1 MKKRILALML
11 CLALVL
17 GLAAPVYAEESEPA
31 GDGVEITVE
40 PETPAPGETPEPS
53 PDPSPAPGESPEP
66 SPEPSE
72 SPEPEAPAPSESVEP
87 SPDPSPAPG
96 ESGEPEPP
104 APGESGEPSPEPSAE
119 PSPEPSPAPSE
130 SVEPTAPV
138 TELCE
143 HGNDPATCEQ
153 CQAAAQQQADG
164 GLYAALLAAESL
176 EEVEQLVSDLTE
188 EEAQA
193 FLESLTEAQYAA
205 LEAHLVELSAQNY
218 EIPETVVFTDAG
230 PFLPPV
236 EVEAAPRLRA
246 ARSVRQAAAE
256 DENGLILDKTAVSD
270 GAGGYTIR
278 LEAYTTGTVTT
289 TTTTSPVDIVL
300 VLDQSGS
307 MAYDFN
313 GNSTTTNTAR
323 RQYAM
328 KQAVNNFI
336 AAVNEKYDGV
346 HSDHRMALVTFGS
359 DASVLQGWTSVDDD
373 DDGAG
378 ALTGKINGLP
388 DSPSGATNVGAG
400 MQQAETLMG
409 GGYSYTG
416 TNTTRQ
422 KVVIV
427 FTDGVPTTSTDFS
440 TTVANNAISS
450 AKNLKDAGVTV
461 YSVGIFNGANPDQ
474 LYGDKWDYA
483 VFSDIVCSGGVGS
496 YWGGSWVA
504 SLFGGN
510 DFAPIDVPAG
520 NRFLN
525 YLSNNFMDANVVGLE
540 RGRYDPGNHYVNGD
554 GYKITNVFDRS
565 SSEYYLTAND
575 SASLNRIFTQISE
588 QIGSANIDLG
598 ATTEIRDVVTP
609 YFTMPE
615 NAGAISLYTADYDGT
630 KFDDEK
636 LAPSEV
642 TADIDGDTVT
652 VTGFDFNA
660 NYVTENPKSD
670 GTYGKKLVIEFTVT
684 PREGFWGGDDVPTN
698 GADSGVYTADGSEVE
713 SFEVPT
719 VDVPLNVPDFTGNTV
734 NVYYGGAAPA
744 DSTLYTPIAVPTGE
758 DAWKAEFVA
767 IGAYTVDRTVST
779 TADGAYT
786 VSVTATSGAQSVP
799 KTATA
804 TVRVFLPQFA
814 VTAQDVWADYGER
827 VPLAQWGLIQEA
839 AGAPE
844 VTVTWKR
851 DGVTEPVTMANA
863 EPTISGYVFT
873 FTASGTPDG
882 KLEGGTYT
890 TGTQDADFRVGLTS
904 CQVGEKEYSVPA
916 GALTVVPVVAGEEHD
931 FTVHINKFRMT
942 VTKTATGADT
952 YLQDFIFTV
961 SDGTQSFQIVIHGE
975 GSKTVVGLI
984 CGKTYTVTEE
994 EGWSWRYQS
1003 DGTASVTCTTNPIS
1017 NTAPT
1022 EGSLTAAPV
1031 TMSNTLIDVKWLSGE
1046 NMKENKF
1053 GAKSRRAVRKE
1064 G

>member
-40 PETPAPGETPEPS
+40 PETPAP
-53 PDPSPAPGESPEP
+53 
-66 SPEPSE
+66 
-72 SPEPEAPAPSESVEP
+72 SESV
-87 SPDPSPAPG
+87 
-96 ESGEPEPP
+96 
-104 APGESGEPSPEPSAE
+104 
-119 PSPEPSPAPSE
+119 EPSPAPSE

-246 ARSVRQAAAE
+246 ARSVRSVLQAEAE

-270 GAGGYTIR
+270 GAGGYKIR

-307 MAYDFN
+307 MKDDF
-313 GNSTTTNTAR
+313 GGVT
-323 RQYAM
+323 RQAAM
-328 KQAVNNFI
+328 KTAVNNFI
-336 AAVNEKYDGV
+336 DAVTTKYNASS
-346 HSDHRMALVTFGS
+346 SDHRIAIVTFADNS
-359 DASVLQGWTSVDDD
+359 TVLADFTDVDAE
-373 DDGAG
+373 GA
-378 ALTGKINGLP
+378 ASLKGKINNLGTP
-388 DSPSGATNVGAG
+388 DGGTYINKG
-400 MQQAETLMG
+400 MKDAYDLFANDTK
-409 GGYSYTG
+409 TG
-416 TNTTRQ
+416 IRTR
-422 KVVIV
+422 VVIA
-427 FTDGVPTTSTDFS
+427 FTDGMPGTGNWNTLIFGNDDE
-440 TTVANNAISS
+440 VANQTIEIS
-450 AKNLKDAGVTV
+450 KNLKAARTDTNKGGGATV
-461 YSVGIFNGANPDQ
+461 YTVGIFDGADGKTVPDYEDVNGASP
-474 LYGDKWDYA
+474 YA
-483 VFSDIVCSGGVGS
+483 KKVRQT
-496 YWGGSWVA
+496 
-504 SLFGGN
+504 
-510 DFAPIDVPAG
+510 
-520 NRFLN
+520 NRFLH
-525 YLSNNFMDANVVGLE
+525 LTSSNFPEASSRQFSGSQN
-540 RGRYDPGNHYVNGD
+540 VNGL
-554 GYKITNVFDRS
+554 G
-565 SSEYYLTAND
+565 YYLTAGNSD
-575 SASLNRIFTQISE
+575 KLNEIFQTISE

-598 ATTEIRDVVTP
+598 ATTKIRDVVTP

-615 NAGAISLYTADYDGT
+615 NASAISLYTADYDGT
-630 KFDDEK
+630 TFGEEE

-642 TADIDGDTVT
+642 TAAIDGDTVT

-670 GTYGKKLVIEFTVT
+670 GTHGKKLVIEFTVT
-684 PREGFWGGDDVPTN
+684 PREGFWGGDNVPTN

-719 VDVPLNVPDFTGNTV
+719 VDVPLNVPSFTGNTV

-744 DSTLYTPIAVPTGE
+744 DSTLYTPIPLPTGE
-758 DAWKAEFVA
+758 DDWKDDFVT
-767 IGAYTVDRTVST
+767 IGAYTVAGTVST
-779 TADGAYT
+779 TADGVYT
-786 VSVTATSGAQSVP
+786 VSVTATSGTQRQTKNAD
-799 KTATA
+799 A

-814 VTAQDVWADYGER
+814 VEAQDVWTDYGVA
-827 VPLAQWGLIQEA
+827 VPLAQWGLIQED
-839 AGAPE
+839 GAPK

-851 DGVTEPVTMANA
+851 EGVTEPVTMANA
-863 EPTISGYVFT
+863 EPAISDYVFT

-890 TGTQDADFRVGLTS
+890 TGTRDADFRVGLTS

-916 GALTVVPVVAGEEHD
+916 DALTVVPAVSGEEHD
-931 FTVHINKFRMT
+931 FTVHINKFQMT

-994 EGWSWRYQS
+994 EGWSWRYRS
-1003 DGTASVTCTTNPIS
+1003 GGTASVTCTPNSVS
-1017 NTAPT
+1017 NTAPA
-1022 EGSLTAAPV
+1022 EASLTAGQVRMP
-1031 TMSNTLIDVKWLSGE
+1031 NTLENDKWLSGE

-1053 GAKSRRAVRKE
+1053 DKKRRRAVRKE

>member
-1 MKKRILALML
+1 MKKRSLALML

-40 PETPAPGETPEPS
+40 PETPAP
-53 PDPSPAPGESPEP
+53 
-66 SPEPSE
+66 SE
-72 SPEPEAPAPSESVEP
+72 SVEPETPAPSESVEP
-87 SPDPSPAPG
+87 ETPVPSESVEPETPAPSESVEPETPAPSESVEPETPAPG
-96 ESGEPEPP
+96 ESVEPETP
-104 APGESGEPSPEPSAE
+104 APG
-119 PSPEPSPAPSE
+119 E

-256 DENGLILDKTAVSD
+256 DENGLILDKTAVPD
-270 GAGGYTIR
+270 GAGGYKIR

-313 GNSTTTNTAR
+313 GNSTNTNTAR

-336 AAVNEKYDGV
+336 AAVNAKYDGA

-359 DASVLQGWTSVDDD
+359 NASLLQSWTFVNS
-373 DDGAG
+373 AG
-378 ALTGKINGLP
+378 AETLTRKINGLP

-409 GGYSYTG
+409 SGYSYAG

-427 FTDGVPTTSTDFS
+427 FTDGVPTTEKDFS

-450 AKNLKDAGVTV
+450 AKHLKDAGVTV
-461 YSVGIFNGANPDQ
+461 YSVGIFNGANPDET
-474 LYGDKWDYA
+474 YGASGFDTNSDGTEGSKWVKDT
-483 VFSDIVCSGGVGS
+483 
-496 YWGGSWVA
+496 WG
-504 SLFGGN
+504 LFPGT
-510 DFAPIDVPAG
+510 DFPEADRPAG

-525 YLSNNFMDANVVGLE
+525 YLSSNYGDAVNIGLE
-540 RGRYDPGNHYVNGD
+540 RTTSGLGIFH
-554 GYKITNVFDRS
+554 YKITYTVTENASQS
-565 SSEYYLTAND
+565 SNRYYLTAD
-575 SASLNRIFTQISE
+575 SSASLNTIFQTISE

-598 ATTEIRDVVTP
+598 ATTKIRDVVTP

-615 NAGAISLYTADYDGT
+615 NTSAISLYTADYDGT
-630 KFDDEK
+630 TFGEEE
-636 LAPSEV
+636 LAPDGV
-642 TADIDGDTVT
+642 TAEIDGDTVT

-660 NYVTENPKSD
+660 NFVSDTPRGENE
-670 GTYGKKLVIEFTVT
+670 TYGKKLVIEFTVT
-684 PREGFWGGDDVPTN
+684 PREGFWGGDEVPTN

-713 SFEVPT
+713 FFEVPK
-719 VDVPLNVPDFTGNTV
+719 VNVPLNVPDFTGNTV

-744 DSTLYTPIAVPTGE
+744 DSTLYTPIPLPTGE
-758 DAWKAEFVA
+758 DDWKDDFVT
-767 IGAYTVDRTVST
+767 IGDYTVAGPVST
-779 TADGAYT
+779 TADGVYT
-786 VSVTATSGAQSVP
+786 VSVTVTSGNQNQP
-799 KTATA
+799 KKANA

-814 VTAQDVWADYGER
+814 VEAQDVWTDYGVA

-839 AGAPE
+839 GAPK

-851 DGVTEPVTMANA
+851 EGVTESVTMANA
-863 EPTISGYVFT
+863 EPAISDYVFT

-882 KLEGGTYT
+882 TLSGGTYT

-904 CQVGEKEYSVPA
+904 CQVGSTGYSVPA
-916 GALTVVPVVAGEEHD
+916 DALTVVPAVSGEAHD
-931 FTVHINKFRMT
+931 FTVHINKFQMT

-994 EGWSWRYQS
+994 EGWSWRYQP
-1003 DGTASVTCTTNPIS
+1003 DGTGTKNVTCTTNYVS
-1017 NTAPT
+1017 NTAPA
-1022 EGSLTAAPV
+1022 EASLTAGTV
-1031 TMSNTLIDVKWLSGE
+1031 TMHNRLDNDKWLSGE
-1046 NMKENKF
+1046 NMKANKF
-1053 GAKSRRAVRKE
+1053 NKTRRRAVRKE

>member
-40 PETPAPGETPEPS
+40 PETPAP
-53 PDPSPAPGESPEP
+53 
-66 SPEPSE
+66 SE
-72 SPEPEAPAPSESVEP
+72 SVEPETPAPSESVEP
-87 SPDPSPAPG
+87 EPPVPSESVEPETPAPSESVEPETPAPSESVELETPAPG
-96 ESGEPEPP
+96 
-104 APGESGEPSPEPSAE
+104 
-119 PSPEPSPAPSE
+119 E

-256 DENGLILDKTAVSD
+256 DENGLILDKTAVPD
-270 GAGGYTIR
+270 GAGGYKIR

-313 GNSTTTNTAR
+313 GNSTNTNTAR

-336 AAVNEKYDGV
+336 SAVNAKYDGA
-346 HSDHRMALVTFGS
+346 HSDHRMAIVTF
-359 DASVLQGWTSVDDD
+359 ASSASTLQGWTNVD
-373 DDGAG
+373 GS
-378 ALTGKINGLP
+378 GKATLQSSINGLAN
-388 DSPSGATNVGAG
+388 PSGGTQTGAG
-400 MQQAETLMG
+400 MNQAAALMG
-409 GGYSYTG
+409 SGYSYTG

-427 FTDGVPTTSTDFS
+427 FTDGVPTTEKDFS
-440 TTVANNAISS
+440 TTVANNAISA
-450 AKNLKDAGVTV
+450 AKHLKDAGVTI
-461 YSVGIFNGANPDQ
+461 YSVGIFNGANPYET
-474 LYGDKWDYA
+474 YGASGFDTNSDGTEGSKWVKDT
-483 VFSDIVCSGGVGS
+483 
-496 YWGGSWVA
+496 WGFFPGT
-504 SLFGGN
+504 
-510 DFAPIDVPAG
+510 DFPEADRPAG

-525 YLSNNFMDANVVGLE
+525 YLSNNYGDAVNIGLE
-540 RGRYDPGNHYVNGD
+540 RTTSGLGIFH
-554 GYKITNVFDRS
+554 YKITYTVTKNASQS
-565 SSEYYLTAND
+565 SNRYYLTAD
-575 SASLNRIFTQISE
+575 SSASLNTIFQTISE

-615 NAGAISLYTADYDGT
+615 NTSAISLYTADYDGT
-630 KFDDEK
+630 NFGEEEP
-636 LAPSEV
+636 APDGV
-642 TADIDGDTVT
+642 TAEIDGDTVT

-660 NYVTENPKSD
+660 NFVSDTPRGENE
-670 GTYGKKLVIEFTVT
+670 THGKKLVIEFTVT
-684 PREGFWGGDDVPTN
+684 PREGFWGGDNVPTN

-713 SFEVPT
+713 RFDVHK
-719 VDVPLNVPDFTGNTV
+719 VKVNVPLNVPDFTGNTV
-734 NVYYGGAAPA
+734 NVYYGGDVPA
-744 DSTLYTPIAVPTGE
+744 DSTLYTPIERPTGE
-758 DAWKAEFVA
+758 DDWKDDFVA

-779 TADGAYT
+779 TADGVYT
-786 VSVTATSGAQSVP
+786 VSVTATSGNQNQTKNAN
-799 KTATA
+799 A

-814 VTAQDVWADYGER
+814 VNAQDVWADYGVA
-827 VPLAQWGLIQEA
+827 VPLARWGLIQED
-839 AGAPE
+839 GAPK

-851 DGVTEPVTMANA
+851 EGVTEPVTMANA
-863 EPTISGYVFT
+863 EPAISDYVFT

-882 KLEGGTYT
+882 TLSGGTYT

-904 CQVGEKEYSVPA
+904 CQVGSTVYSVPA
-916 GALTVVPVVAGEEHD
+916 DALTVVPAVSGEAHD
-931 FTVHINKFRMT
+931 FTVHINKFQMT

-952 YLQDFIFTV
+952 YPQDFIFTV
-961 SDGTQSFQIVIHGE
+961 SDGTQRFQIVIHGA

-994 EGWSWRYQS
+994 EGWSWRYRS
-1003 DGTASVTCTTNPIS
+1003 GVTESVTCTPNSVS
-1017 NTAPT
+1017 NTAPA
-1022 EGSLTAAPV
+1022 EASLTAGTV
-1031 TMSNTLIDVKWLSGE
+1031 TMPNTLDNDKWLSGE
-1046 NMKENKF
+1046 DMKANKF
-1053 GAKSRRAVRKE
+1053 NKTRRRAVRKE

>member
-40 PETPAPGETPEPS
+40 PETPAPS
-53 PDPSPAPGESPEP
+53 
-66 SPEPSE
+66 
-72 SPEPEAPAPSESVEP
+72 
-87 SPDPSPAPG
+87 

-104 APGESGEPSPEPSAE
+104 APSESVEPETPAPGEIVEPSPAPSE
-119 PSPEPSPAPSE
+119 SVEPSPAPSE

-205 LEAHLVELSAQNY
+205 LEAHLLELSAQDY

-270 GAGGYTIR
+270 GAGGYKIR

-313 GNSTTTNTAR
+313 GNSTNTNTAR

-336 AAVNEKYDGV
+336 AAVNAKYDGA

-359 DASVLQGWTSVDDD
+359 NASVLQGWTFVNSV
-373 DDGAG
+373 GAE

-388 DSPSGATNVGAG
+388 ESPSGATNVGAG

-427 FTDGVPTTSTDFS
+427 FTDGVPTTEKDFS

-450 AKNLKDAGVTV
+450 AKHLKDAGVTV
-461 YSVGIFNGANPDQ
+461 YSVGIFNGANPDET
-474 LYGDKWDYA
+474 YGASGFDTNSDGTEGSKWVKDT
-483 VFSDIVCSGGVGS
+483 
-496 YWGGSWVA
+496 WG
-504 SLFGGN
+504 LFPGT
-510 DFAPIDVPAG
+510 DFPEADRPAG

-525 YLSNNFMDANVVGLE
+525 YLSSNYGDAVNIGLE
-540 RGRYDPGNHYVNGD
+540 RTTSGLGIFH
-554 GYKITNVFDRS
+554 YKITYTVTENASQS
-565 SSEYYLTAND
+565 SNRYYLTAD
-575 SASLNRIFTQISE
+575 SSASLNTIFQTISE

-615 NAGAISLYTADYDGT
+615 NTSAISLYTADYDGT
-630 KFDDEK
+630 TFGEEE
-636 LAPSEV
+636 LAPDGV
-642 TADIDGDTVT
+642 TAEIDGDTVT

-660 NYVTENPKSD
+660 NFVSDTPRGENE
-670 GTYGKKLVIEFTVT
+670 TYGKKLVIEFTVT
-684 PREGFWGGDDVPTN
+684 PREGFWGGDNVPTN

-713 SFEVPT
+713 LFEVPK
-719 VDVPLNVPDFTGNTV
+719 VNVPLNVPDFTGNTV

-744 DSTLYTPIAVPTGE
+744 DSTLYTPIPLPTGE
-758 DAWKAEFVA
+758 DDWKDDFVT
-767 IGAYTVDRTVST
+767 IGGYTVAGPVST
-779 TADGAYT
+779 TEDGGYT
-786 VSVTATSGAQSVP
+786 VSVTATSGTQSQP

-804 TVRVFLPQFA
+804 TVQVFLPQFA
-814 VTAQDVWADYGER
+814 VEAQDVWADYDVN
-827 VPLAQWGLIQEA
+827 VPLAQWGLIQEDE
-839 AGAPE
+839 APK

-863 EPTISGYVFT
+863 EPAISNYVFT

-882 KLEGGTYT
+882 TLSGGIYT
-890 TGTQDADFRVGLTS
+890 TGTQDADFHVGLTS
-904 CQVGEKEYSVPA
+904 CRVGSTGYSVPA
-916 GALTVVPVVAGEEHD
+916 DALTVVPAVSGEAHD
-931 FTVHINKFRMT
+931 FTVHINKFQMT
-942 VTKTATGADT
+942 VTKTAIGADT

-1003 DGTASVTCTTNPIS
+1003 GGTERVTCTTDSVS
-1017 NTAPT
+1017 NTAPA
-1022 EGSLTAAPV
+1022 EASLTAGTV
-1031 TMSNTLIDVKWLSGE
+1031 TMHNTLDNDKWLSGE
-1046 NMKENKF
+1046 NMKANKF
-1053 GAKSRRAVRKE
+1053 NKTRRRVARKE

>member
-40 PETPAPGETPEPS
+40 PETP
-53 PDPSPAPGESPEP
+53 
-66 SPEPSE
+66 EPSE
-72 SPEPEAPAPSESVEP
+72 SGEPETPAPSESVEP
-87 SPDPSPAPG
+87 ETPAPS
-96 ESGEPEPP
+96 ESV
-104 APGESGEPSPEPSAE
+104 
-119 PSPEPSPAPSE
+119 EPSPAPSE

-246 ARSVRQAAAE
+246 ARSVRSVLQAEAE

-270 GAGGYTIR
+270 GAGGYKIR

-313 GNSTTTNTAR
+313 GNSTNTNTAR

-359 DASVLQGWTSVDDD
+359 DASLLQGWTFVNS
-373 DDGAG
+373 AG
-378 ALTGKINGLP
+378 AETLTRKINGLP

-409 GGYSYTG
+409 SGYSYAG

-427 FTDGVPTTSTDFS
+427 FTDGVPTTEKDFS

-450 AKNLKDAGVTV
+450 AKHLKDAGVTV
-461 YSVGIFNGANPDQ
+461 YSVGIFNGANPDET
-474 LYGDKWDYA
+474 YGASGFDTNSDGTEGSKWVKDT
-483 VFSDIVCSGGVGS
+483 
-496 YWGGSWVA
+496 WG
-504 SLFGGN
+504 LFPGT
-510 DFAPIDVPAG
+510 DFPEADRPAG

-525 YLSNNFMDANVVGLE
+525 YLSSNYGDAVNIGLE
-540 RGRYDPGNHYVNGD
+540 RTTSGLGIFH
-554 GYKITNVFDRS
+554 YKITYTVTENASQS
-565 SSEYYLTAND
+565 SNRYYLTAD
-575 SASLNRIFTQISE
+575 SSASLNTIFQTISE

-598 ATTEIRDVVTP
+598 ATTKIRDVVTP

-615 NAGAISLYTADYDGT
+615 NTSAISLYTADYDGT
-630 KFDDEK
+630 TFGEEE
-636 LAPSEV
+636 LAPDGV
-642 TADIDGDTVT
+642 TAEIDGDTVT

-660 NYVTENPKSD
+660 NFVSDTPRGENE
-670 GTYGKKLVIEFTVT
+670 TYGKKLVIEFTVT
-684 PREGFWGGDDVPTN
+684 PREGFWGGDEVPTN

-713 SFEVPT
+713 FFEVPK
-719 VDVPLNVPDFTGNTV
+719 VNVPLNVPDFTGNTV

-744 DSTLYTPIAVPTGE
+744 DSTLYTPIPLPTGE
-758 DAWKAEFVA
+758 DDWKDDFVT
-767 IGAYTVDRTVST
+767 IGDYTVAGPVST
-779 TADGAYT
+779 TEDGGYT
-786 VSVTATSGAQSVP
+786 VSVTATSGTQSQP

-804 TVRVFLPQFA
+804 TVQVFLPQFA
-814 VTAQDVWADYGER
+814 VEAQDVWADYDVN

-839 AGAPE
+839 RAPK

-851 DGVTEPVTMANA
+851 EGVTEPVTMANA
-863 EPTISGYVFT
+863 EPAISDYVFT

-882 KLEGGTYT
+882 TLSGGTYT

-904 CQVGEKEYSVPA
+904 CRVGSTGYSVPD
-916 GALTVVPVVAGEEHD
+916 GAVTVVPAVADEAHD
-931 FTVHINKFRMT
+931 FTVHINKFQMT

-1003 DGTASVTCTTNPIS
+1003 GGTERVTCTTDSVS
-1017 NTAPT
+1017 NTAPA
-1022 EGSLTAAPV
+1022 EASLTAGTV
-1031 TMSNTLIDVKWLSGE
+1031 TMHNTLDNDKWLSGE
-1046 NMKENKF
+1046 NMKANKF
-1053 GAKSRRAVRKE
+1053 NKTRRRVARKE

>member
-1 MKKRILALML
+1 MEPETP
-11 CLALVL
+11 
-17 GLAAPVYAEESEPA
+17 APSESGEPETPA
-31 GDGVEITVE
+31 PGESVE
-40 PETPAPGETPEPS
+40 PETPAPG
-53 PDPSPAPGESPEP
+53 
-66 SPEPSE
+66 
-72 SPEPEAPAPSESVEP
+72 
-87 SPDPSPAPG
+87 
-96 ESGEPEPP
+96 
-104 APGESGEPSPEPSAE
+104 
-119 PSPEPSPAPSE
+119 E

-236 EVEAAPRLRA
+236 EVEAASRLRA

-256 DENGLILDKTAVSD
+256 DENGLILDKTAVPD
-270 GAGGYTIR
+270 GAGGYKIR

-336 AAVNEKYDGV
+336 AAVNAKYDGA

-359 DASVLQGWTSVDDD
+359 DASLLQGWTFVDT
-373 DDGAG
+373 DGAG
-378 ALTGKINGLP
+378 TLAGKINGLP
-388 DSPSGATNVGAG
+388 ESPSGATNVGAG

-409 GGYSYTG
+409 DDYSYTG

-427 FTDGVPTTSTDFS
+427 FTDGVPTTEKDFS
-440 TTVANNAISS
+440 TTGANNAISS
-450 AKNLKDAGVTV
+450 AKQLKDDGVTV
-461 YSVGIFNGANPDQ
+461 YSVGIFNGANPDET
-474 LYGDKWDYA
+474 YGASGFDRVSDGTLGSNWS
-483 VFSDIVCSGGVGS
+483 VFSFWMIGDIKS
-496 YWGGSWVA
+496 Y
-504 SLFGGN
+504 
-510 DFAPIDVPAG
+510 DVPAG

-525 YLSNNFMDANVVGLE
+525 YLSNNFKDSNQIGIKSYRATFLGIGY
-540 RGRYDPGNHYVNGD
+540 RGWE
-554 GYKITNVFDRS
+554 ITKNFDRTS
-565 SSEYYLTAND
+565 TEYYLTAND

-615 NAGAISLYTADYDGT
+615 NTSAISLYTADYDGT
-630 KFDDEK
+630 TFGEEE
-636 LAPSEV
+636 LAPDGV
-642 TADIDGDTVT
+642 TAEIDGDTVI

-660 NYVTENPKSD
+660 NFVSDTPRGENE
-670 GTYGKKLVIEFTVT
+670 TYGKKLVIEFTVT
-684 PREGFWGGDDVPTN
+684 PREGFWGGDEVPTN

-713 SFEVPT
+713 LFEVPK
-719 VDVPLNVPDFTGNTV
+719 VNVPLNVPDFTGNTV

-767 IGAYTVDRTVST
+767 IGDYTVAGPVST
-779 TADGAYT
+779 TADGVYT
-786 VSVTATSGAQSVP
+786 VSVTVTSGNQNQTKKAN
-799 KTATA
+799 A

-814 VTAQDVWADYGER
+814 VEAQDVWTDYGVA

-839 AGAPE
+839 GAPK

-851 DGVTEPVTMANA
+851 EGVTEPVTMANA
-863 EPTISGYVFT
+863 VPAISDYVFT

-882 KLEGGTYT
+882 TLSGGTYT

-904 CQVGEKEYSVPA
+904 CQVDSTGYSVPA
-916 GALTVVPVVAGEEHD
+916 DALTVVPAVSGEAHD
-931 FTVHINKFRMT
+931 FTVHINKFQMT

-994 EGWSWRYQS
+994 EGWSWRYQP
-1003 DGTASVTCTTNPIS
+1003 DGTKNVTYTTNPLIS
-1017 NTAPT
+1017 NTAPAA
-1022 EGSLTAAPV
+1022 EAPLTAGTV
-1031 TMSNTLIDVKWLSGE
+1031 TMHNRLDNDKWLSGE
-1046 NMKENKF
+1046 NMKANKF
-1053 GAKSRRAVRKE
+1053 NKTRRRAVRKE

>member
-40 PETPAPGETPEPS
+40 PETP
-53 PDPSPAPGESPEP
+53 
-66 SPEPSE
+66 EPSE
-72 SPEPEAPAPSESVEP
+72 SGEPETPAPSESVEPETPAPSESVEP
-87 SPDPSPAPG
+87 SPAPS
-96 ESGEPEPP
+96 ESV
-104 APGESGEPSPEPSAE
+104 
-119 PSPEPSPAPSE
+119 EPSPAPSE

-246 ARSVRQAAAE
+246 ARSVRSVLQAEAE

-270 GAGGYTIR
+270 GAGGYKIR

-313 GNSTTTNTAR
+313 GNSTNTNTAR

-359 DASVLQGWTSVDDD
+359 DASLLQGWTFVNS
-373 DDGAG
+373 AG
-378 ALTGKINGLP
+378 AETLTRKINGLP

-409 GGYSYTG
+409 SGYSYAG

-440 TTVANNAISS
+440 TTVANNAIGA
-450 AKNLKDAGVTV
+450 AKHLKGAGVTV

-474 LYGDKWDYA
+474 LYGNKWDYA
-483 VFSDIVCSGGVGS
+483 IYSDIECSGGVGS
-496 YWGGSWVA
+496 YWGGSWAA

-525 YLSNNFMDANVVGLE
+525 YLSNNFMDANEVGIE
-540 RGRYDPGNHYVNGD
+540 SGRYDPGNHWVWGN

-565 SSEYYLTAND
+565 SSEYYLTAKD
-575 SASLNRIFTQISE
+575 SASLNEIFTQISE
-588 QIGSANIDLG
+588 QIGSANIDLD
-598 ATTEIRDVVTP
+598 ATTKIRDVVTP

-615 NAGAISLYTADYDGT
+615 NARAISLYTADYDGT
-630 KFDDEK
+630 TFGEEE

-642 TADIDGDTVT
+642 TAAIDGDTVT

-660 NYVTENPKSD
+660 NYVTEDPKSD
-670 GTYGKKLVIEFTVT
+670 GTHGKKLVIEFTVT
-684 PREGFWGGDDVPTN
+684 PREGFWGGDNVPTN
-698 GADSGVYTADGSEVE
+698 GADSGVYMADGSEVE
-713 SFEVPT
+713 SFEVPR
-719 VDVPLNVPDFTGNTV
+719 VNVPLNVPSFTGNTV

-744 DSTLYTPIAVPTGE
+744 DSTLYTPIPLPTGE
-758 DAWKAEFVA
+758 DDWKDDFVT
-767 IGAYTVDRTVST
+767 IGGYTVAGPVST
-779 TADGAYT
+779 TADGDYT
-786 VSVTATSGAQSVP
+786 VSVTATSGTQSQT
-799 KTATA
+799 KNANA

-814 VTAQDVWADYGER
+814 VEAQDVWTDYGVA
-827 VPLAQWGLIQEA
+827 VPLAQWGLIQED
-839 AGAPE
+839 GAPK

-851 DGVTEPVTMANA
+851 DGVTAPVEMANA
-863 EPTISGYVFT
+863 EPTISDYAFT

-882 KLEGGTYT
+882 TLSGGTYT

-916 GALTVVPVVAGEEHD
+916 DALTVVPAVSGEEHD
-931 FTVHINKFRMT
+931 FTVHINKFQMT

-1003 DGTASVTCTTNPIS
+1003 GGTASVTCTPNSVS
-1017 NTAPT
+1017 NTAPAA
-1022 EGSLTAAPV
+1022 EAPLTAGTV
-1031 TMSNTLIDVKWLSGE
+1031 TMPNTLDNDKWLSGE
-1046 NMKENKF
+1046 DMKANKF
-1053 GAKSRRAVRKE
+1053 NKTRRRAVRKE